1 MPAMPEPVDWLASYA
16 RVQRLADR
24 EVLATLRQ
32 AVQEINKDLAWLRTQ
47 TNFSSAVRMQQFQ
60 QTRRALLREMA
71 TVFRRTG
78 DVIEARR
85 LESAARAVKLGNA
98 VDMALFSTAGQ
109 AGVAVATQ
117 LGEAL
122 LATQEHTLEV
132 AMSRMGMSRVPLS
145 QRVYNNSVALG
156 GQLDRKINAALARGL
171 SAREFADEVADFISP
186 NTAGGIRYASMRL
199 ARTEINNAF
208 HAMSAAN
215 MAEKPWV
222 LGSKWNLSGS
232 HPKADQ
238 CDRLAK
244 DESDGMG
251 AGVYKTAHIPSK
263 PHPQC
268 LCYITPEVEPDDVFL
283 DHLVSGRYDEYL
295 RSKTR

>member
-85 LESAARAVKLGNA
+85 LEAASRAVKLGNA
-98 VDMALFSTAGQ
+98 VDMALFSTAGR

-156 GQLDRKINAALARGL
+156 GQLDRKKR
-171 SAREFADEVADFISP
+171 RRVAVPF
-186 NTAGGIRYASMRL
+186 G
-199 ARTEINNAF
+199 
-208 HAMSAAN
+208 
-215 MAEKPWV
+215 
-222 LGSKWNLSGS
+222 
-232 HPKADQ
+232 
-238 CDRLAK
+238 
-244 DESDGMG
+244 
-251 AGVYKTAHIPSK
+251 
-263 PHPQC
+263 
-268 LCYITPEVEPDDVFL
+268 
-283 DHLVSGRYDEYL
+283 
-295 RSKTR
+295 